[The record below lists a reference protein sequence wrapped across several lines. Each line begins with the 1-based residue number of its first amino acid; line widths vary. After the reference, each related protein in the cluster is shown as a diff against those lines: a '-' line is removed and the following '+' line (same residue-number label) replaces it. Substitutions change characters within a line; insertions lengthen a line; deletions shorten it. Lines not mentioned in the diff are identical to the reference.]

1 MDQLWTDFL
10 MKQAPVIVVL
20 GLFCY
25 FMYKHF
31 TGQQDKK
38 DITIKEKDMLLIE
51 TIKLKDAKI
60 DEQSK
65 SVMELYGRAIEA
77 QNRNSEVQE
86 QLLEIIKD
94 TRESVRE
101 LNSKISSK

>member
-1 MDQLWTDFL
+1 
-10 MKQAPVIVVL
+10 
-20 GLFCY
+20 
-25 FMYKHF
+25 
-31 TGQQDKK
+31 
-38 DITIKEKDMLLIE
+38 MLLIE

>member
-1 MDQLWTDFL
+1 MDQLWSDFL

-31 TGQQDKK
+31 TRQADK
-38 DITIKEKDMLLIE
+38 DGTTIKEKDALLIE
-51 TIKLKDAKI
+51 TIRLKDDKI
-60 DEQSK
+60 EEQSK

-86 QLLEIIKD
+86 QLLEIIKE

-101 LNSKISSK
+101 LNNKIK